1 MRIDKFINT
10 TNLTKRRAIAQDMI
24 KHEAVYLNGVKAK
37 ASKQVKVGDVIE
49 FRFLDST
56 QKYQILNIPTTK
68 TIPKSQKDQFVKRI
82 Q

>member
-24 KHEAVYLNGVKAK
+24 KHGAVYLNGAKAK

>member
-24 KHEAVYLNGVKAK
+24 KHEAVYLNGVKVK